1 VDLVPGE
8 WTRVQIV
15 VSGTE
20 ARLYVRGAEQ
30 PSLIV
35 KDLKLGVS
43 EGAVALWIGPGT
55 EAHFSGLRVTP
66 R

>member
-8 WTRVQIV
+8 WTRVRIV

-20 ARLYVRGAEQ
+20 
-30 PSLIV
+30 
-35 KDLKLGVS
+35 VS

-66 R
+66 Q